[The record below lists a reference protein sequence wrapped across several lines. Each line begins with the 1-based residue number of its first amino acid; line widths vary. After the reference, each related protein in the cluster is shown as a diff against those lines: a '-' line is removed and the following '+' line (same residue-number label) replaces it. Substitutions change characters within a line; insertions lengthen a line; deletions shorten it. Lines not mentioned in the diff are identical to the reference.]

1 MNVVFRADA
10 SLAIGSGHVMRC
22 LTLADALAGRGH
34 RCHFL
39 CRDDEGHLGQVIG
52 ERGYGLTL
60 LGGASDA
67 YGPDEEPPPHG
78 HWLTVHW
85 AEDAR
90 VSAECLAGLG
100 TDLLVVDHYALDHR
114 WAEAVRG
121 SVRRIAVIDDLA
133 DRRHDGDLLLD
144 QNLGRR
150 AADYGALVP
159 EHCRL
164 LMGPEFALIGPA
176 FGAVREES
184 LERRSGSPLHR
195 IMVSMGGVDADDATG
210 QVLDAIAGAPP
221 PDLEAVSVIMGRHA
235 PHLDRVRMRAA
246 ALPFDVEVAVG
257 VSDMAHRMAEADL
270 GIGGAGVT
278 AWERC
283 AVGLPSIAVVLAGN
297 QRMGA
302 QALGAAGAA
311 LVIDGTERIG
321 AELPGQLARMDET
334 SERLGVSAAAAAL
347 VDGRGLA
354 RVAEALEELTT

>member
-22 LTLADALAGRGH
+22 LTLAGALAGRGH

-39 CRDDEGHLGQVIG
+39 CREDEGHLGQVIG
-52 ERGYGLTL
+52 ERGHGLTL
-60 LGGASDA
+60 LGGASGA
-67 YGPDEEPPPHG
+67 YGPEEDAPPHG
-78 HWLTVHW
+78 HWLTAYW

-90 VSAECLAGLG
+90 ASAECLAEIGA
-100 TDLLVVDHYALDHR
+100 DLLVVDHYALDRR
-114 WAEAVRG
+114 WAKVVRG
-121 SVRRIAVIDDLA
+121 SVQRIAVIDDLA
-133 DRRHDGDLLLD
+133 DRRHDCDLLLD

-159 EHCRL
+159 EGCRL

-176 FGAVREES
+176 FGAVRGES
-184 LERRSGSPLHR
+184 LERRSSSSLRR

-210 QVLDAIAGAPP
+210 QVLEAIAGAPP
-221 PDLEAVSVIMGRHA
+221 PHLEHVSVIMGRHA
-235 PHLDRVRMRAA
+235 PHLDRVRARAT

-257 VSDMAHRMAEADL
+257 VSDMARRMADADL

-297 QRMGA
+297 QRRGA
-302 QALGAAGAA
+302 QALGNAGAA
-311 LVIDGTERIG
+311 LVIDGTEHIS
-321 AELPGQLARMDET
+321 AELPGQLARMDES
-334 SERLGVSAAAAAL
+334 SERLCVSAAAAGL
-347 VDGRGLA
+347 VDGRGLV
-354 RVAEALEELTT
+354 RVAKALEELTT